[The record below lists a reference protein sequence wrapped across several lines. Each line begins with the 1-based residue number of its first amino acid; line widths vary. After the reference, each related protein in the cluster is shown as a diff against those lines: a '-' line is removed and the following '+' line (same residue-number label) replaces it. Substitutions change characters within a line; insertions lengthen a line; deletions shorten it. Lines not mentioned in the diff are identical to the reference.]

1 MKSNKGKSQPQELC
15 PADCVNIEFVTPWF
29 TKGVMQQIQF
39 INKMKKKKRK
49 GLENYQASLLSV
61 LQKQA

>member
-1 MKSNKGKSQPQELC
+1 MQSNKGKSQELC
-15 PADCVNIEFVTPWF
+15 SADCVNIEFVTPWF

-39 INKMKKKKRK
+39 INKMKKKKKK
-49 GLENYQASLLSV
+49 GLENYQPSLLSV